1 MGKEAWFRLIAGII
15 FGVGMGISMRY
26 RRRSEMQGE
35 KVSWKEEGWFIMVM
49 LRVCGLGLWL
59 SLFLYFVYPRAI
71 GWAHL
76 HQLPDPVRIAAMG
89 VAVAMIPCL
98 AWMFRSIGTNITQ
111 TVALRK
117 DHELVTHGPY
127 KWIRHPLYTF
137 GSLNFIAHAVIA
149 ANWFIMMW
157 AALGFV
163 MLMVRLPIEE
173 AKLIERFGEEYIVYK
188 KRTGALLP
196 KVFG

>member
-1 MGKEAWFRLIAGII
+1 MGKEAWFRLIAGVI
-15 FGVGMGISMRY
+15 FLAGMSISMRY
-26 RRRSEMQGE
+26 RRRSETQGE

-49 LRVCGLGLWL
+49 LRICGLGLWL
-59 SLFLYFVYPRAI
+59 SLLLYFVYPQAI

-76 HQLPDPVRIAAMG
+76 HQLPDAVRIAAMG
-89 VAVAMIPCL
+89 VAVVMIPCL
-98 AWMFRSIGTNITQ
+98 AWMFRSIGNNITQ

-117 DHELVTHGPY
+117 DHKLVTHGPY

-137 GSLNFIAHAVIA
+137 GSLNFIAYAVIA
-149 ANWFIMMW
+149 ANWFITMW

-173 AKLIERFGEEYIVYK
+173 AKLIERFGEEYIAYK